1 MEMTVSFIPLCHS
14 GLRQNPKLTA
24 NFDMFKLT
32 IFIVVG
38 HQRTILHVVNVG
50 GHTDVRIAITSAL
63 VHHKFVRNGRKCN
76 DLTHIGQN
84 GCLQTISVISG
95 ITALTKFDS

>member
-1 MEMTVSFIPLCHS
+1 MEMTVLFIPLFHS

-32 IFIVVG
+32 IFIIVG

-50 GHTDVRIAITSAL
+50 GHTDVRIATKSAL
-63 VHHKFVRNGRKCN
+63 VHHRIVRNGRKSN
-76 DLTHIGQN
+76 AYWAERAFADNFGDFWHH
-84 GCLQTISVISG
+84 CL
-95 ITALTKFDS
+95 D